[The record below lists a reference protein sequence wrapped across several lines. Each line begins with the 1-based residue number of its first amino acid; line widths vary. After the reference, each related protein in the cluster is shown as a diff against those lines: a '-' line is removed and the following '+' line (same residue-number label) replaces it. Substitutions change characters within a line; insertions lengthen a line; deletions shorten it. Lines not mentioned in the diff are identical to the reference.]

1 MASNRSKSKVLQNA
15 EKAFKYSAVP
25 AITSKVPYMTGT
37 AQSAISV
44 AKDLRDW
51 TIRNNP
57 FRAVNGNKDPLIRQI
72 ATATANAVKSAK
84 LDLKSG
90 DLTFRNLNKAVRDFV
105 GEDSLLDGFDNLDID
120 FGSDLGDSLFSN
132 SGQDD
137 QTSDITT
144 ASAMMAVGDTLS
156 RTQAVTTEAM
166 IGAVE
171 HSTERI
177 TKTQMV
183 MTDTAVTRLIS
194 SNMTIAART
203 STQLG
208 TISEDIKVVNKN
220 LSLLVEQSNSF
231 SSFINQSQR
240 YMEHTE
246 QTLNDIKALLEA
258 SHSQG
263 KNDGYGGSYN
273 DGFMSGHFDIK
284 KYIHHI
290 FNNTSSGIIASQVIG
305 TTMKA
310 LKMELPSFIDEMNAF
325 SIGDLNP
332 LKMGIEKLIPAI
344 GRIADLDKT
353 FERSIKMFMAR
364 LAEGEYGGFLN
375 GLGVEGFGMRE
386 RNRVIYDSRYYEK
399 GNMQWNGM
407 AQRALME
414 VIPGYLSSMEG
425 YLKQIAENT
434 YKGKD
439 RYALNTSSLRHFDYD
454 LGQFATLSDIRE
466 RTKKELTSSLQ
477 SSYDNF
483 VEMTEKI
490 TNGSDELN
498 QELTNY
504 LRKINSSENDSKIS
518 RKEWMNEFKAIVG
531 KHRKDGIT
539 DDQIMKAYD
548 ALVWAREQSLDERNR
563 IRTAAAR
570 RESSAFYLG
579 DELNT
584 MTPDL
589 VYKGLK
595 EIKQDRYNSLSEN
608 DKKEAD
614 RQKRNEERRKGFF
627 EKTVAKLGLTDDA
640 KAIKEMF
647 SHGGPIN
654 RGVDFVSDKL
664 QGVLLNLIYGGLKS
678 YDVGSQNIPND
689 QVANIHKGEMIIPKD
704 VADQIRAGNFDNAQV
719 KEWLNITAGSV
730 ENSTSVLSSI
740 QSMFVGNS
748 KTKSKTR
755 KAMGAMVEYAD
766 DYYKVA
772 IDAEAIKDGDLRG
785 IWVSML
791 ENMANQTAILAH
803 NAERDAGFDD
813 KDGRSDLSKRI
824 LGEKDKNGLYKGT
837 MFSQYANIGLDFKN
851 AIRHAMYGEEYI
863 TSEGVKVAKSDDTV
877 LSTLSKGMKKAGDT
891 ALSYIFGEDYKNTKQ
906 FKAVSKGY
914 SELKAGITGKASDGV
929 QLTPDEEKAVEEAL
943 QQTADKGL
951 ELNKKLI
958 GHVKGGL
965 LGAIT
970 VGGIGLMGGGGV
982 VPMLLGAGGPIG
994 GAIIGAGLSILTR
1007 NESFMDKMFGEMK
1020 DGERVGGVISKEM
1033 QERWKD
1039 LGSKLL
1045 GPAVLGAAGSFIFPK
1060 LTRGILGPVGS
1071 FMLGTGPIAGAA
1083 LGIGASLIMKSQP
1096 VQDLLYGEEG
1106 KGGNTGLVGSVKNAA
1121 KDFWN
1126 KNKQHAGAMG
1136 LGGIGGALLGLK
1148 GAGALGL
1155 GGFGLVGSIVGM
1167 SILGASFGLKA
1178 TSDKFK
1184 DFLFGSRKFKR
1195 DKNGNLVPD
1204 GRDGDGLIGKISRK
1218 FITSVMTPARV
1229 FARSISRNFTEWI
1242 RYDVAHQLKSAF
1254 EPFTL
1259 AIKGGVQG
1267 IADGMHAV
1275 TDKLMDLAKK
1285 ITNPIK
1291 KIVGG
1296 LLKFAGKTVM
1306 GGLKTGASIAGG
1318 VISAPLKVLGHFGR
1332 RFSKKYDPTVAA
1344 NNKKFRF
1351 GYTDASGKKHR
1362 GFWNPLQR
1370 LADARDAFLDSDGG
1384 FFDALAAG
1392 GHMLNPFTAYA
1403 DAKYQYSKDTG
1414 YNNAAFLGGFFGAA
1428 GQKHRQIKKANRRK
1442 DKMESRIADWTAE
1455 WAKKDNWND
1464 KVILNKKEL
1473 NARNSRLR
1481 KIMGKDYDKVLD
1493 RFGNK
1498 SGSLTSEEMIQFMY
1512 DPFGKKKSEKDAQ
1525 ANTAKKANTFLQ
1537 DIKHIAYEILQFVSG
1552 GKPKGAP
1559 LSGPVAK
1566 IGNALAPK
1574 GGSKRKQSRNKGAVD
1589 SSMYDFMKQAKSRGF
1604 GSISA
1609 IASATGIDVNDLK
1622 NFLAGN
1628 RDAISGKA
1636 RRSMFK
1642 QMGYID
1648 TSTFGGKVKKAFTT
1662 QHALAK
1668 YITDGQYRK
1677 SVNQKLESKSN
1688 VFKYA
1693 LNAGYR
1699 KSLHQQYNVTSSKSL
1714 LDCVIDAG
1722 YFYGI
1727 KQDKKVDYR
1736 KLSAD
1741 TGIDPDKLKNLLEGR
1756 EDDLK
1761 DDERTILYDKVG
1773 YVGDKFQAGKLI
1785 KNMIGTK
1792 VKNKVNS
1799 IKTTLYNKTQP
1810 LRNAAKKVQ
1819 SGIGVIKGKIA
1830 PLQDKGKELFKQA
1843 SEAAKFKLDN
1853 KMTSKQKEFMHKYLT
1868 PYEIKIFKQLSISE
1882 RNNIMRLWATDD
1894 GRSAI
1899 AALQQHGKELKK
1911 KTDANRKKLGR
1922 NVAMTDEEKATFE
1935 WLKVNAKK
1943 SKLEPD
1949 VQKTC
1954 LKVYRKM
1961 TSTERAEIE
1970 VYRKNKDVVGA
1981 FTYLKDHAGKIKSF
1995 AERVKGAA
2003 GALKAGAS
2011 TIAGKAAA
2019 GASSIFG
2026 ALFGTTGGL
2035 KSLAGIAIGAGVMFL
2050 FNKFPGIMESIKTI
2064 IGNIKDWFMETA
2076 WPFITDKIV
2085 PAAKKIFEGIG
2096 TVVEKI
2102 FNFIANPEEEG
2113 AALSS
2118 NWFTGMD
2125 KSAEQLKAESD
2136 TAAKYGL
2143 STTEEMLNY
2152 ATGDHGI
2159 WTSDIGDG
2167 GLAEIVGK
2175 KAGSK
2180 YTAKD
2185 GLIAAYVV
2193 IGNEYMLYNNP
2204 FIAPTVEQLSAFIE
2218 DPKILKAVKK
2228 FYKEIATQ
2236 RGIKPKKYDDTSA
2249 SDRKAALQQ
2258 AVQYLEGKYG
2268 GHRNV
2273 QINMNNAAGITMEQA
2288 AANAAAEAS
2297 GSVGSGHFMQTDPRW
2312 ANARYANAGRGN
2324 FSTMGNGGCG
2334 PTALANA
2341 AMSQGVSTNPMAV
2354 ARLSRNGGYAVG
2366 GGTSAGL
2373 FTNGAR
2379 RLGLQSTAI
2388 GAGSIKRAL
2397 SNGNSVV
2404 FAGKGNGLYT
2414 RAGHIMSAR
2423 GIDRHGNVIVDDP
2436 MRRNSVSVPLSTL
2449 GRGMTHAW
2457 SIGRGGETYTDNKG
2471 NVYEKIT
2478 SFDQLSAA
2486 AKKKDLTNYSDQDLG
2501 MLMAKCQNGEADIN
2515 IAEFYFLTSQ
2525 REINRKNGLADM
2537 SSMDYHISLRG
2548 DDSMLYNNVLMYNQ
2562 TNEKWKDKFLVYT
2575 NDTST
2580 IGNAGCVVTAFG
2592 SLLANLTG
2600 LNYRPDF
2607 MTNAIAGKTR
2617 TGNSLITIL
2626 GNSRSPSIS
2635 NATPQRFLIN
2645 GHTHGQATNSE
2656 AIYPNWYEPHEGP
2669 FMGSMDWSTG
2679 TMTYHRN
2686 NDELRFLDTISS
2698 GPFVIYG
2705 GSIYNKDMDKVSTYG
2720 TEPGTYAS
2728 SISGYTHMH
2737 PFYRPSDGKMYT
2749 NHAYLVVPKTFGG
2762 ASSVAQQEYY
2772 LYDPGSGQLENQGRA
2787 LSYSALFSPHGG
2799 VQSVFGFSGLA
2810 STPFGGVLGK
2820 EPAVEDLN
2828 WWQSMYNADDLAELY
2843 RTSSEHTR
2851 RKYQY
2856 ENSWTGTDTST
2867 DESSDDSLLTK
2878 IMNALSGLGDIA
2890 MGLLGKIFGGKGDL
2904 PTMTDYA
2911 NQSVYNNGGSGSGG
2925 SGGSGYV
2932 SNDGSIYYKGEK
2944 VSSRA
2949 LTMDLSKYSD
2959 YDIAMLQQR
2968 IMKGT
2973 EDGLTMNDFY
2983 YLTDKRN
2990 NPHKRVSKSIEAI
3003 TSSIASL
3010 YPNGAD
3016 VTPYTSLP
3024 GWATALSDHYN
3035 YNKLGTISTAPIQ
3048 STKFTANDINAIMN
3062 AMLRISSDR
3071 EGGYFGI
3078 ANFNSAYADS
3088 DGYPA
3093 FGISGFNGHYGGA
3106 QEVLGRMVAS
3116 GELSEEDRAIALELI
3131 DEVGRT
3137 YTGNNPFNKNKLDTL
3152 IRKYSNV
3159 NKYAQDGYAYQLM
3172 QNSARHVFSAYDN
3185 GTLRSVE
3192 EMIMLNQLSPYGPA
3206 HIPAILGLPGAGS
3219 WAETTAPNNLKTLK
3233 FSSDPLTNLAYTMN
3247 DYYTRNTSAWTKYSY
3262 MKNEL
3267 KEAYKNLGGTEA
3279 LGFGGGIADSLNS
3292 GSYDIV
3298 DTPVAIGRTPRVEVD
3313 SAPVTTRLDVIIN
3326 YLRQI
3331 ANTARQNRA
3340 ETAATNLD
3348 IGHGAIV
3355 EKRSM
3360 SSSGSNNMP
3369 ATPVYTDIKN
3379 SDRMKAIHDRIARS
3393 PRPV

>member
-15 EKAFKYSAVP
+15 EKAFKYSAAPVI
-25 AITSKVPYMTGT
+25 AEKVPYITGT

-57 FRAVNGNKDPLIRQI
+57 FRPVNGNKDPLIRQI
-72 ATATANAVKSAK
+72 ASATSNAVKAAK

-90 DLTFRNLNKAVRDFV
+90 DLTFSRLNKSVRDFV
-105 GEDSLLDGFDNLDID
+105 GDDTMFEDFSNLDID
-120 FGSDLGDSLFSN
+120 FDTDYGEGMFGSDGK
-132 SGQDD
+132 DD
-137 QTSDITT
+137 QSSGNMT
-144 ASAMMAVGDTLS
+144 ASTMLAVGDTLS

-183 MTDTAVTRLIS
+183 MTDTAVTRLIT

-208 TISEDIKVVNKN
+208 TISEDIRIMNKN
-220 LSLLVEQSNSF
+220 LSLLVEQSNAMT
-231 SSFINQSQR
+231 SFINQSQR
-240 YMEHTE
+240 YMENTE
-246 QTLNDIKALLEA
+246 QSLNDIKALLEA
-258 SHSQG
+258 QMGRKDDNSYHDS
-263 KNDGYGGSYN
+263 ND
-273 DGFMSGHFDIK
+273 FMRGHFDFK
-284 KYIHHI
+284 KYINHV
-290 FNNTSSGIIASQVIG
+290 FNNTTTGMIASMIIG
-305 TTMKA
+305 TTMKT
-310 LKMELPSFIDEMNAF
+310 LHMELPSFIDEMYAQPLTE
-325 SIGDLNP
+325 LNP

-344 GRIADLDKT
+344 SRLGDLDKT
-353 FERSIKMFMAR
+353 FNRSIEMFMAR
-364 LAEGEYGGFLN
+364 LAEGEYGGFLKS
-375 GLGVEGFGMRE
+375 LGVEGFGR
-386 RNRVIYDSRYYEK
+386 RQRRVEVYDSRGYEK
-399 GNMQWNGM
+399 GNIQWNGR

-414 VIPGYLSSMEG
+414 VIPGYLSNMEG

-434 YKGKD
+434 YKGNGEYKLD
-439 RYALNTSSLRHFDYD
+439 TSTLRHYDYEY
-454 LGQFATLSDIRE
+454 GRFESIESIRKQATKDV
-466 RTKKELTSSLQ
+466 TDALQ
-477 SSYDNF
+477 GSYDGF
-483 VEMTEKI
+483 IRMTEKL
-490 TNGSDELN
+490 TDGTAEAY
-498 QELTNY
+498 QELTEFMKKY
-504 LRKINSSENDSKIS
+504 NSPEFEDRIS
-518 RKEWMNEFKAIVG
+518 RKEWLEEFKGIMNR
-531 KHRKDGIT
+531 HRNDKTT
-539 DDQIMKAYD
+539 DAQILKAYD
-548 ALVWAREQSLDERNR
+548 EFIHSRERSIDARNQ
-563 IRTAAAR
+563 IRTSASR
-570 RESSAFYLG
+570 RESSASHLG

-584 MTPDL
+584 LVPDL
-589 VYKGLK
+589 VFKSIE
-595 EIKQDRYNSLSEN
+595 EIEQERYNALNAAERR
-608 DKKEAD
+608 EAD
-614 RQKRNEERRKGFF
+614 KAKHDKEMKKSFF
-627 EKTVAKLGLTDDA
+627 DKAIDKLGLTNDA
-640 KAIKEMF
+640 KSIKELF
-647 SHGGPIN
+647 SHGGPLN
-654 RGVDFVSDKL
+654 KGVDFVSDKL
-664 QGVLLNLIYGGLKS
+664 QGFLANLLYTGMKS
-678 YDVGSQNIPND
+678 YDVGSHNIPND

-704 VADQIRAGNFDNAQV
+704 VADQIRAGNFDNEQV
-719 KEWLNITAGSV
+719 KDWLNITAGSV
-730 ENSTSVLSSI
+730 KDSSSVLSSI
-740 QSMFVGNS
+740 QTMFVGNS

-803 NAERDAGFDD
+803 NAERDAGFDER
-813 KDGRSDLSKRI
+813 DGRSELSKKL

-837 MFSQYANIGLDFKN
+837 ILSQYANIGLDFKN
-851 AIRHAMYGEEYI
+851 AIKHAMYGEEYT
-863 TSEGVKVAKSDDTV
+863 TSEGIKIAKSDDTV
-877 LSTLSKGMKKAGDT
+877 MSSISKGMKKAGDT
-891 ALSYIFGEDYKNTKQ
+891 ALSYIFGEDYKDTKQ

-914 SELKAGITGKASDGV
+914 NDFKAGVTGKASDGV

-1020 DGERVGGVISKEM
+1020 DGERVSGVISKEM

-1045 GPAVLGAAGSFIFPK
+1045 GPAVLGVAGSFIFPK
-1060 LTRGILGPVGS
+1060 ITKGILGPVGS

-1106 KGGNTGLVGSVKNAA
+1106 KGGTTGLVGSVKNAA
-1121 KDFWN
+1121 KEFWN

-1148 GAGALGL
+1148 GATALGL

-1195 DKNGNLVPD
+1195 DRNGNLVPD

-1259 AIKGGVQG
+1259 AVKSGVQG

-1296 LLKFAGKTVM
+1296 LLKFSGKTIM

-1351 GYTDASGKKHR
+1351 GYMDASGKKHR

-1414 YNNAAFLGGFFGAA
+1414 YKNAAFLGGFFGAA

-1442 DKMESRIADWTAE
+1442 DKMESRIADATAA
-1455 WAKKDNWND
+1455 WAKDDNWND
-1464 KVILNKKEL
+1464 KVILNRKEL
-1473 NARNSRLR
+1473 NARNKRLR
-1481 KIMGKDYDKVLD
+1481 TIMGKDYDKVLD

-1512 DPFGKKKSEKDAQ
+1512 DPFGKKKSEKDTQ
-1525 ANTAKKANTFLQ
+1525 ANNAKKANTFLQ

-1574 GGSKRKQSRNKGAVD
+1574 GGSKRKHSRNRGTVD

-1741 TGIDPDKLKNLLEGR
+1741 TGIDPDKLRNLLEGR

-1761 DDERTILYDKVG
+1761 DDEKTILYDKVG

-1922 NVAMTDEEKATFE
+1922 NVAMTDEENATFE

-2035 KSLAGIAIGAGVMFL
+2035 KSLAGIAIGAGLIFL
-2050 FNKFPGIMESIKTI
+2050 FNKFPKLMEGIKDIV
-2064 IGNIKDWFMETA
+2064 GGIKDWFVETA
-2076 WPFITDKIV
+2076 WPFITDKVI
-2085 PAAKKIFEGIG
+2085 PAAKKIFETIGNGIG
-2096 TVVEKI
+2096 ALVDKI
-2102 FNFIANPEEEG
+2102 VHAEEDG
-2113 AALSS
+2113 AAAEAAH
-2118 NWFTGMD
+2118 FTGLD
-2125 KSAEQLKAESD
+2125 KTREELVYENKVAAE
-2136 TAAKYGL
+2136 T
-2143 STTEEMLNY
+2143 
-2152 ATGDHGI
+2152 
-2159 WTSDIGDG
+2159 
-2167 GLAEIVGK
+2167 GLANSETMLRSIAGGEWWNGG
-2175 KAGSK
+2175 AGSDAMMAEIAGK
-2180 YTAKD
+2180 RAGSAYTEVDVLTA
-2185 GLIAAYVV
+2185 LYVWL
-2193 IGNEYMLYNNP
+2193 GNEYMLYNNP
-2204 FIAPTVEQLSAFIE
+2204 YVPPSEEELT
-2218 DPKILKAVKK
+2218 
-2228 FYKEIATQ
+2228 T
-2236 RGIKPKKYDDTSA
+2236 
-2249 SDRKAALQQ
+2249 
-2258 AVQYLEGKYG
+2258 
-2268 GHRNV
+2268 
-2273 QINMNNAAGITMEQA
+2273 
-2288 AANAAAEAS
+2288 AANASEYADALKKNYKKIAKARGVKQTNYTKCSSTDKEKAIKKAVSYLNGSYGNFTSVQDQILSTKNTTKEAAAATATTYNSTHPTETTTE
-2297 GSVGSGHFMQTDPRW
+2297 SVGSGHFMQTDPRW
-2312 ANARYANAGRGN
+2312 ANTRYANAGRGQ

-2341 AMSQGVSTNPMAV
+2341 ALSQGIRTNPMSIANM
-2354 ARLSRNGGYAVG
+2354 SRNGGYAVG

-2379 RLGLQSTAI
+2379 RLGLRSSAI

-2397 SNGNSVV
+2397 SGGNSVV
-2404 FAGKGNGLYT
+2404 FAGKGSGIYT

-2423 GIDRHGNVIVDDP
+2423 GLDSRGNVIVDDP
-2436 MRRNSVSVPLSTL
+2436 LRRNSISVPLSTI

-2457 SIGRGGETYTDNKG
+2457 SIGRGADDDLVYSNNKSYPR
-2471 NVYEKIT
+2471 VHSYEE
-2478 SFDQLSAA
+2478 LSES
-2486 AKKKDLTNYSDQDLG
+2486 AKNKDLTNYSDQDMG
-2501 MLMAKCQNGEADIN
+2501 MLMAKCLRDDPSAGMN
-2515 IAEFYFLTSQ
+2515 IADYYFLSERRQ
-2525 REINRKNGLADM
+2525 LARDVGLRDFNLAEA
-2537 SSMDYHISLRG
+2537 HLSLRAEAAPYITFGNGGAYIYKQVDERWSKKPLIYTG
-2548 DDSMLYNNVLMYNQ
+2548 DS
-2562 TNEKWKDKFLVYT
+2562 
-2575 NDTST
+2575 ST
-2580 IGNAGCVVTAFG
+2580 IGNSGCVITSLG
-2592 SLLANLTG
+2592 SMLTNITG
-2600 LNYRPDF
+2600 LNYQPDF
-2607 MTNAIAGKTR
+2607 MTQQIAGNLN
-2617 TGNSLITIL
+2617 TGNNLLKILSLA
-2626 GNSRSPSIS
+2626 RSPSLKD
-2635 NATPQRFLIN
+2635 ARAERFLIN
-2645 GHTHGQATNSE
+2645 DHTHAQQTNTEYLFPNVTKDAFSE
-2656 AIYPNWYEPHEGP
+2656 DNRP
-2669 FMGSMDWSTG
+2669 FSYDSNSWS
-2679 TMTYHRN
+2679 
-2686 NDELRFLDTISS
+2686 DEERRFLQVIS
-2698 GPFVIYG
+2698 GAPFVIYG
-2705 GSIYNKDMDKVSTYG
+2705 GTAWSAGNISSSDDYAKGAYYDSDAQTY
-2720 TEPGTYAS
+2720 YK
-2728 SISGYTHMH
+2728 Y
-2737 PFYRPSDGKMYT
+2737 PFYRPSDGKKYST
-2749 NHAYLVVPKTFGG
+2749 HAMMVVPDSFNRIVDTSKTKF
-2762 ASSVAQQEYY
+2762 Y
-2772 LYDPGSGQLENQGRA
+2772 LFDPGTSQFDAENQAREI
-2787 LSYSALFSPHGG
+2787 SYKDLFAPGGG
-2799 VQSVFGFSGLA
+2799 VQSVFGLSGI
-2810 STPFGGVLGK
+2810 STSAKVGMAQG
-2820 EPAVEDLN
+2820 EPSRDDIKWWQEMYTDADVVRKMYENTNYGEGRSYAPSTTPSSGAVE
-2828 WWQSMYNADDLAELY
+2828 
-2843 RTSSEHTR
+2843 
-2851 RKYQY
+2851 
-2856 ENSWTGTDTST
+2856 TDGS
-2867 DESSDDSLLTK
+2867 DEGLLSK
-2878 IMNALSGLGDIA
+2878 IMKALSGLGDIA

-2911 NQSVYNNGGSGSGG
+2911 NQSVYNNGGSGR
-2925 SGGSGYV
+2925 SGYA
-2932 SNDGSIYYKGEK
+2932 SNDDPGS
-2944 VSSRA
+2944 SS
-2949 LTMDLSKYSD
+2949 SYSD
-2959 YDIAMLQQR
+2959 FYKSIDPKSTPVHTLMSYRAQGLLTDAELNRLMYQKNNPTPETISEVQNILLSRHPDTALIDPYDMLPQYARNHKYNQR
-2968 IMKGT
+2968 ISYAAAK
-2973 EDGLTMNDFY
+2973 
-2983 YLTDKRN
+2983 
-2990 NPHKRVSKSIEAI
+2990 H
-3003 TSSIASL
+3003 
-3010 YPNGAD
+3010 
-3016 VTPYTSLP
+3016 
-3024 GWATALSDHYN
+3024 SDTYN
-3035 YNKLGTISTAPIQ
+3035 
-3048 STKFTANDINAIMN
+3048 ANDINALID
-3062 AMLRISSDR
+3062 ACVRAGSVW
-3071 EGGYFGI
+3071 ETGI
-3078 ANFNSAYADS
+3078 GVGDMRKRYSHVEMDTNSAIAM
-3088 DGYPA
+3088 
-3093 FGISGFNGHYGGA
+3093 GIKGFNGLNA
-3106 QEVLGRMVAS
+3106 ADVLRRMAES
-3116 GELSEEDRAIALELI
+3116 GELSQDDVALATQFADTIAGPNNDGKGDVDRAALSS
-3131 DEVGRT
+3131 
-3137 YTGNNPFNKNKLDTL
+3137 FLD
-3152 IRKYSNV
+3152 RN
-3159 NKYAQDGYAYQLM
+3159 YAISKAVQDGYAHQLHYYGIEEVLKAVDKGTI
-3172 QNSARHVFSAYDN
+3172 SSPAGVVLLEHFS
-3185 GTLRSVE
+3185 G
-3192 EMIMLNQLSPYGPA
+3192 IGPGHTRKVA
-3206 HIPAILGLPGAGS
+3206 KNLEGFMKKHPENDELTNIALAMHESFKTGGALPGS
-3219 WAETTAPNNLKTLK
+3219 TWY
-3233 FSSDPLTNLAYTMN
+3233 SSGHMN
-3247 DYYTRNTSAWTKYSY
+3247 RIRGVY
-3262 MKNEL
+3262 
-3267 KEAYKNLGGTEA
+3267 EALGGTQNLPFGESV
-3279 LGFGGGIADSLNS
+3279 GFGGGIADSFNS